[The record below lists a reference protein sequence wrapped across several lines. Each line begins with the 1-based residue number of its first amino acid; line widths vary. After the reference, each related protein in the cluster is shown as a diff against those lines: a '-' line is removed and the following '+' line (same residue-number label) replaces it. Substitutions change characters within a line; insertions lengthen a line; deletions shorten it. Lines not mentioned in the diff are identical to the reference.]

1 MDKFREFVDMEIEL
15 KSWDKGNITFLTFF
29 FENLGKGVYDFLLQ
43 IQDLVMKCSRE
54 CLIWQW

>member
-1 MDKFREFVDMEIEL
+1 MDMEIEL